1 MVLSVLVSAITFL
14 ALIIIIIIFFATGHK
29 FCYTFKCCRICS
41 SNRVNWASTYMSQN
55 NTYNKKTLVA
65 NNPLT
70 IRVRVKYGSIY
81 HGINNSSQATFGEL
95 KKMLLGPTGLHH
107 EDKKLMYKNKE
118 RSSKTFLDV
127 VGVKDLSKMVLV
139 EDPISQERRYV
150 EMRKNAM
157 MEKAAKAISQISL
170 EVDRLAG
177 QVHRVCVY
185 IGSGFRENGE
195 KCENGEND

>member
-1 MVLSVLVSAITFL
+1 MAAMHTTDLVGDRWLCQS
-14 ALIIIIIIFFATGHK
+14 GE
-29 FCYTFKCCRICS
+29 RICS
-41 SNRVNWASTYMSQN
+41 SNRVNWASTYTSQN

-107 EDKKLMYKNKE
+107 EDQKLMYKNKE

-177 QVHRVCVY
+177 QATVRGHDYSVGRHCRADKT
-185 IGSGFRENGE
+185 IG
-195 KCENGEND
+195 

>member
-1 MVLSVLVSAITFL
+1 MFIE
-14 ALIIIIIIFFATGHK
+14 
-29 FCYTFKCCRICS
+29 S
-41 SNRVNWASTYMSQN
+41 SELGEHIHESN

-81 HGINNSSQATFGEL
+81 HEINNSSQATFDTKVVIKVIREL
-95 KKMLLGPTGLHH
+95 KKMLSGPIGLHH
-107 EDKKLMYKNKE
+107 EDQKHMYKNKE

-150 EMRKNAM
+150 EMRKNVM
-157 MEKAAKAISQISL
+157 MEKVARAISQISL
-170 EVDRLAG
+170 EVDRLVG
-177 QVHRVCVY
+177 
-185 IGSGFRENGE
+185 
-195 KCENGEND
+195 